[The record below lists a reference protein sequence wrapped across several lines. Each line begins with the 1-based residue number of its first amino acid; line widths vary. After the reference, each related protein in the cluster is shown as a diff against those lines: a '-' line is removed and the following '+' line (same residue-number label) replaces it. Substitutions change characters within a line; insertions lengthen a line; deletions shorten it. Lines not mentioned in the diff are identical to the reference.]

1 MKKVVTAL
9 LAIAMLA
16 GTSAYAAWDFDVET
30 ITTGDFINSIGGGLV
45 SVGENADYKFVDYK
59 GNTWTSASEKFDDS
73 TEYILNPLGYEYQ
86 QLPKEYTYVKKID
99 NNEYIVQDG
108 KNINHLTAKGIIGEA
123 LYTDIKINI
132 NGSVMPCY
140 SVNDYVMIK
149 AEDLRGYGFKVD
161 WNPTDKM
168 LYITRDYENN
178 KITEAANYDTGKPGT
193 FFSYIYGTDINA
205 DFFGKR
211 INSYSINGELLIMPE
226 ESLRLRG
233 ITFDYN
239 DAERMLY
246 MHVDGLEQK

>member
-149 AEDLRGYGFKVD
+149 A
-161 WNPTDKM
+161 
-168 LYITRDYENN
+168 
-178 KITEAANYDTGKPGT
+178 
-193 FFSYIYGTDINA
+193 
-205 DFFGKR
+205 
-211 INSYSINGELLIMPE
+211 
-226 ESLRLRG
+226 
-233 ITFDYN
+233 
-239 DAERMLY
+239 
-246 MHVDGLEQK
+246 